1 MDKKKSIELIKLE
14 VLGCLAEK
22 DKESFKAMK
31 LSNEDFPW
39 KELAEYQ
46 KVVSL
51 FPSTLEIKY
60 PADDLKDKTAMKLYN
75 LRDEIKA
82 KIEAKKA
89 QQVASQPFEVIP
101 ELTEK
106 PEFEEKYEFQ
116 EKVEVEEKVLVEAEG
131 GIQISEVKTSTLKEE
146 PFKITSKYKEK
157 SEPENYLQTTQ
168 ENEEVVLS
176 KQVPEKELIEKIV
189 RDYINAHLKRE
200 IESIKANIKKNRII
214 TFILFVVT
222 LILMGVLFFIK

>member
-14 VLGCLAEK
+14 VLGCLTEK
-22 DKESFKAMK
+22 DKESLKEMK

-46 KVVSL
+46 KVISL
-51 FPSTLEIKY
+51 LPSLLEIKY
-60 PADDLKDKTAMKLYN
+60 PSDDLKDKTAMKLYN

-82 KIEAKKA
+82 KIEAKRA
-89 QQVASQPFEVIP
+89 QEVASQPFEAVP
-101 ELTEK
+101 ELEEN
-106 PEFEEKYEFQ
+106 PESEENNVFE
-116 EKVEVEEKVLVEAEG
+116 EKVEVEEKVLVEAEV
-131 GIQISEVKTSTLKEE
+131 GIQTSEIQTASLKEE

-157 SEPENYLQTTQ
+157 TETENYFQTPHD
-168 ENEEVVLS
+168 NEEAVIS
-176 KQVPEKELIEKIV
+176 KQTHEKEPVEKIV

-200 IESIKANIKKNRII
+200 IESIKDNIKKNRLI
-214 TFILFVVT
+214 TFILFIIT

>member
-14 VLGCLAEK
+14 VLGCLTEK
-22 DKESFKAMK
+22 DNETLKEMK
-31 LSNEDFPW
+31 ISNEDFPW

-46 KVVSL
+46 KVVAL
-51 FPSTLEIKY
+51 LPSTLEIKY

-89 QQVASQPFEVIP
+89 QEVASQPAELMP
-101 ELTEK
+101 EL
-106 PEFEEKYEFQ
+106 PENPELEEKYEFK

-131 GIQISEVKTSTLKEE
+131 GIQISEIQTSTLKEE

-157 SEPENYLQTTQ
+157 IEAEKYLQTTQ
-168 ENEEVVLS
+168 ENEEVVIS
-176 KQVPEKELIEKIV
+176 KQVPEKELIEKMV

-200 IESIKANIKKNRII
+200 IESIKGNIKKNRII
-214 TFILFVVT
+214 TVILFIVT
-222 LILMGVLFFIK
+222 LILIGVLFFIK